1 MIRFVSFEG
10 LNEEETLKEI
20 KQLKRSIK
28 SLLKDKSSD
37 LVYPTVET
45 RLTWDRKFLK
55 EGIEHLEKDLH
66 VKYDYS
72 KEELKGKEFLDKLKY
87 VKKFTFTYDYSSKV
101 ELTFSN
107 DTFEVYSERID
118 DYLFDPYMHNTDK
131 TKEAFLEEIFNCHLE
146 CWKKY
151 ERHPHS
157 CLPTYHKYRHKIEIE
172 YYGDYK
178 KEIITGKY
186 DTYDS
191 LVRLLGYMQALSE
204 GDVFYEIQSK

>member
-1 MIRFVSFEG
+1 MIRFISFDG
-10 LNEEETLKEI
+10 LNKEETLKEI
-20 KQLKRSIK
+20 NQLKRSIK
-28 SLLKDKSSD
+28 CLLKDKSSD
-37 LVYPTVET
+37 LVFPTTDT
-45 RLTWDRKFLK
+45 RLIWNRKFLK

-72 KEELKGKEFLDKLKY
+72 KEELKEKEFLDKLKY
-87 VKKFTFTYDYSSKV
+87 VKKFTFTYDYLSKV

-107 DTFEVYSERID
+107 DTFEVYSEGMEE
-118 DYLFDPYMHNTDK
+118 YSFDHYIYNTDK

-151 ERHPHS
+151 ERTPHS
-157 CLPTYHKYRHKIEIE
+157 CIPVFHKYRHKIEIE

-178 KEIITGKY
+178 KEIITGRY

-204 GDVFYEIQSK
+204 GDDFDEI